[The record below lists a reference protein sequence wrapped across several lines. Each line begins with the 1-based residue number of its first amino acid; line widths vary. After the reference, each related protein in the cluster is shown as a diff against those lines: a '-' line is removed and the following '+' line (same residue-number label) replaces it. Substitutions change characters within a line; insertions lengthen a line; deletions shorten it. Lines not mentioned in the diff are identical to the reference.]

1 MRRRA
6 PVVAK
11 HNLGLYIALLGGA
24 AIGLTACGGDAEP
37 IDQTAVDREM
47 DLALEGEGS
56 EPELSDQPQGDV
68 DDVEM
73 PAPAPAPPPATPPVR
88 RAPPPSPPPAAAPVE
103 EEPAAEPVEPDPG
116 PAMITLTADSG
127 TEFRVR
133 LRQKL
138 STKDNKPGDRFTASV
153 VEPLIDGS
161 TVVVH
166 TNAIVRGEVTA
177 VQQSGSQGQA
187 AIIKIAFLDV
197 TVDGETFP
205 LSASV
210 VEANPETEGRY
221 STGDKAARIGGGA
234 VAGAI
239 LGRVL
244 GGNAKG
250 TIIGA
255 AVGAAA
261 GTAITLATED
271 VDAVLPVGSEL
282 RLRLD
287 GPLTVTVPDPA
298 G

>member
-6 PVVAK
+6 PVVSK
-11 HNLGLYIALLGGA
+11 HNLGLYIALLGGVS
-24 AIGLTACGGDAEP
+24 IGITACGGDAEP
-37 IDQTAVDREM
+37 VDQAAVDREM
-47 DLALEGEGS
+47 DLALEGEGA
-56 EPELSDQPQGDV
+56 EPELSDEPQGDA

-73 PAPAPAPPPATPPVR
+73 PAPPPAPRPVR
-88 RAPPPSPPPAAAPVE
+88 RAPPPPPPPAAAPVAA
-103 EEPAAEPVEPDPG
+103 EEPAEDPVDPDPG
-116 PAMITLTADSG
+116 PAMVTLQADVG

-133 LRQKL
+133 LRQEL
-138 STKDNKPGDRFTASV
+138 STKDNQPGDRFTATV
-153 VEPLIDGS
+153 VEPLIDAS

-177 VQQSGSQGQA
+177 VQQSGNKGEA
-187 AIIKIAFLDV
+187 AVIKIAFLDV
-197 TVDGETFP
+197 TIDGVTYP
-205 LSASV
+205 LGASV
-210 VEANPETEGRY
+210 VEAHPETEGRY

-244 GGNAKG
+244 GGNSKG

-271 VDAVLPVGSEL
+271 VDAVLPAGSEL

-287 GPLTVTVPDPA
+287 EPLVVTVPDPA